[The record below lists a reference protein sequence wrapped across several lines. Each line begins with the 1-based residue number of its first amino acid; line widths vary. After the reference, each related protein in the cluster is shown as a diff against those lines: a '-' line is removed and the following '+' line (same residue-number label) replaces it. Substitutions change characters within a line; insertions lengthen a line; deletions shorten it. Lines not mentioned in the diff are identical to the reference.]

1 MGDSPA
7 TPPLPL
13 ADDGGVKAFD
23 RLGGKISVPADQVSD
38 LIKMGG
44 RVATPQEDA
53 AERTQAAYDKQSL
66 GTKVATVA
74 SMAGPIGYPLHAYL
88 RGEGAV
94 LPPELEAYTQGV
106 SQGFTGGA
114 ASVGMKTIIGEVGGE
129 KAAHA
134 YGQTAHDVSE
144 THAGLHSAGELAGFI
159 GGAVAGGPKAG
170 LGGAG
175 KLIPGVG
182 IGALGGLAEQGA
194 ARVLAPIA
202 ARGAIG
208 RALATGGE
216 LAARG
221 AVEGA
226 LYGGAHQI
234 TEDMLGDHAV
244 VADKVFAASG
254 MGALYGGAGGAALGA
269 GGSLAASGA
278 RATFGGIRRALAR
291 GGSEVASE
299 AAARTSADLADGTAA
314 LQADHPLSI
323 NPDAG
328 LGGPVPAHERPFNFG
343 PGKHTVGLD
352 SALERDFAKPIRGEG
367 TPIRGHYEADAGAV
381 GRDAMNYPPVIG
393 DWRGPSQGVFGRQQ
407 FLHETGGALET
418 EAAPLFGKRFGID
431 ESGAMKVAMDAAPG
445 TERDAIKIARG
456 KTGPRDVSLRA
467 DDATSFAT
475 QSPISIARGA
485 EGVAAAAQ
493 PEVSA
498 IRQAL
503 GGDANGAARSAAN
516 TMAFDALG
524 TTRKIADKIN
534 KEVAGGTKAVGDYVN
549 RRIIPQVAGNEG
561 GLIKSTFNAA
571 RGGRADDLLPLIQAD
586 KAVIGSG
593 IGDIVKAT
601 PVRVS
606 ADELMAGAARI
617 AKEMSSDPTRIHG
630 AEPFQKQIAQTFEAF
645 TNGGKLVNGTM
656 DLSDAYY
663 ARAQMEGIAREMK
676 RGNSAAGEAM
686 KDWLRDVDS
695 HLVSKIDE
703 AARAMGD
710 TGAKD
715 KLLGLK
721 REYQLAASAEKAAE
735 DGAHRIAGNNSIGL
749 REGIGAAVGAATG
762 HLLPALAAGVGGKL
776 LRERGSAAGAHLMTK
791 LADMGTLTRALKAVD
806 DQIGRASKGML
817 AAAPARALPEAASA
831 TPMRQRAAAVMD
843 KYAQIASDPA
853 KYAETVADH
862 TNPLVNSTPML
873 AGALT
878 QRLTDAAAFMS
889 TKIPVHP
896 DPDPFDPHPAARLSD
911 AQASTLLRYD
921 AYIDRPMLFFEE
933 VERGKITHEGVDVV
947 RALMPGAFAEMQ
959 QRTVEGLADLMAI
972 GKKPPY
978 AQRERLGILLDV
990 PAVPSQR
997 PEHMGFLQQNM
1008 LASTPAPKTPGA
1020 VPPKRPIAT
1029 KSQPSTLDRLE
1040 GR

>member
-182 IGALGGLAEQGA
+182 IGAVGGLAEQGA

-278 RATFGGIRRALAR
+278 RATFGGISRALNR
-291 GGSEVASE
+291 GGTEVAAE
-299 AAARTSADLADGTAA
+299 TAAAKGASAAD
-314 LQADHPLSI
+314 
-323 NPDAG
+323 
-328 LGGPVPAHERPFNFG
+328 
-343 PGKHTVGLD
+343 
-352 SALERDFAKPIRGEG
+352 
-367 TPIRGHYEADAGAV
+367 
-381 GRDAMNYPPVIG
+381 
-393 DWRGPSQGVFGRQQ
+393 
-407 FLHETGGALET
+407 
-418 EAAPLFGKRFGID
+418 
-431 ESGAMKVAMDAAPG
+431 
-445 TERDAIKIARG
+445 
-456 KTGPRDVSLRA
+456 
-467 DDATSFAT
+467 
-475 QSPISIARGA
+475 
-485 EGVAAAAQ
+485 GVAATTAEALPARAAEDAAVGVKE
-493 PEVSA
+493 PSDLRKVLS
-498 IRQAL
+498 
-503 GGDANGAARSAAN
+503 GDVEGAARSAAN

-617 AKEMSSDPTRIHG
+617 AKEMSSDPTRIQG

-645 TNGGKLVNGTM
+645 TNGGKIVNGTM

-663 ARAQMEGIAREMK
+663 ARAQMEGVAREMK

-703 AARAMGD
+703 AARGMGD

-791 LADMGTLTRALKAVD
+791 LADMGMLTRALKAVD

-831 TPMRQRAAAVMD
+831 VPMRQRAAAVMD

-862 TNPLVNSTPML
+862 TNPLINSTPML

-933 VERGKITHEGVDVV
+933 VERGKITHEGVEVV